1 MVLNVLEGWLYFGCL
16 QINLKVKRSN
26 KAVRWLVTRATGS
39 GQSLSSFTSPYM
51 IIRRE
56 REGGKRGGMR
66 EKERG
71 RGRRG
76 KTGKKERGE
85 KGEKT
90 ETSLSGRE
98 RVVWDTHIHFLC
110 VCV

>member
-56 REGGKRGGMR
+56 RGGGKRGGMR
-66 EKERG
+66 EGEEEEERQE
-71 RGRRG
+71 RKRE
-76 KTGKKERGE
+76 GKKER
-85 KGEKT
+85 KQKQ
-90 ETSLSGRE
+90 
-98 RVVWDTHIHFLC
+98 V
-110 VCV
+110 